1 METITSGSK
10 AFPQADMDLPFMVSH
25 FDEQAAE
32 LVGFQLCFQLR
43 TTQSQVWHGGCD
55 FIHLRSYVNF

>member
-1 METITSGSK
+1 M
-10 AFPQADMDLPFMVSH
+10 FSH

-32 LVGFQLCFQLR
+32 LVGFQLCFPHWMAWR
-43 TTQSQVWHGGCD
+43 DSCN

>member
-1 METITSGSK
+1 
-10 AFPQADMDLPFMVSH
+10 MDLPFMVSH